1 VKQNAPSFSTANVLR
16 GWVEQLPDVPRW
28 RHQTFTIPGYST
40 KSPITLYWRDGL
52 EVIKHLF
59 SNPVFANCMEFD
71 AYRLVERETNL
82 QVFGE
87 FMSAKYAWDYL
98 VCLTNI
104 CRMNPAQANLTSA
117 HRIAYPRAIPC
128 SV

>member
-28 RHQTFTIPGYST
+28 HHQTFTIPGYST

-71 AYRLVERETNL
+71 AYRLVERCIAVDNFLPLEFPVQTNTDRS
-82 QVFGE
+82 F
-87 FMSAKYAWDYL
+87 
-98 VCLTNI
+98 
-104 CRMNPAQANLTSA
+104 
-117 HRIAYPRAIPC
+117 
-128 SV
+128 